1 MSKEKFATVNSY
13 SASLEK
19 ELEKLENAG
28 IWQKVEREEKLY
40 RENVEG
46 VFHVYK
52 KLNKPLSASDLTLQ
66 CHF

>member
-52 KLNKPLSASDLTLQ
+52 KL
-66 CHF
+66 